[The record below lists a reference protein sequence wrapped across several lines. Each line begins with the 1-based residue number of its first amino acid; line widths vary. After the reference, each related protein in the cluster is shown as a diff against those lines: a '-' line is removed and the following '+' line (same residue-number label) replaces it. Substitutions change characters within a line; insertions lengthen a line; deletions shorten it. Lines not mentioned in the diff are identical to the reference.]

1 MEVFY
6 RLIVTAVATFAVW
19 SLDAFAS
26 GQELFILANE
36 GVVDPAA
43 VDAAADDG
51 EDAEEEGEEE
61 EDPRVA
67 AIGAQFEPAVRAQL
81 SFANRACQWTEEE
94 RKSAIA
100 AAREWLRQYS
110 VKVAKQN
117 GQIQNGGLVLF
128 AAGMAPRA
136 QAANLGDEFEDQL
149 VDMLRK
155 AMSDEQRTRY
165 DAELER
171 RKTFLAEAVIENL
184 VAQADQRLD
193 LQPKQREQILQ
204 SLRNQWNAAWI
215 PPLQMF
221 VQMPQY
227 IVAFPDEHIVP
238 HLSPLQNQIWRGV
251 QKISA
256 RGMMFGGGMFGGNEQ
271 MIDDVDLNEGR

>member
-1 MEVFY
+1 MA
-6 RLIVTAVATFAVW
+6 AVATFAVW
-19 SLDAFAS
+19 SLDVFAR

-43 VDAAADDG
+43 VDAAADDDG
-51 EDAEEEGEEE
+51 AEHEEQ
-61 EDPRVA
+61 DPQVA
-67 AIGAQFEPAVRAQL
+67 AVRAQFEPAVRAQL
-81 SFANRACQWTEEE
+81 SFANRACQWTAEE
-94 RKSAIA
+94 RTNAIA

-110 VKVAKQN
+110 LKVAKQN
-117 GQIQNGGLVLF
+117 GQINRGGVVLF
-128 AAGMAPRA
+128 AGGMPRA
-136 QAANLGDEFEDQL
+136 RAANPGSEFEDQL
-149 VDMLRK
+149 VAVLRQE
-155 AMSDEQRTRY
+155 MSDEQRTRY
-165 DAELER
+165 DAELEH

-184 VAQADQRLD
+184 VAQTDQRLE

-204 SLRNQWNAAWI
+204 SLRNQWNAALI

-238 HLSPLQNQIWRGV
+238 HLSPLQNKIWRGV

-256 RGMMFGGGMFGGNEQ
+256 RGVMFGGGMFGGNEP
-271 MIDDVDLNEGR
+271 MIDDIDLNEGQ